1 MSCANS
7 TQQAKRTRNDEG
19 IRADSDSGR
28 AAAGC
33 SRFTYGLCMT
43 AREELRRLVDEL
55 PEDRVSVALVGVQRL
70 ASTFDSS
77 GWPPPWFGAV
87 RSERTDT
94 SERVDEPPADGF
106 GR

>member
-1 MSCANS
+1 MF
-7 TQQAKRTRNDEG
+7 
-19 IRADSDSGR
+19 GR
-28 AAAGC
+28 SQNVGAALLVHVPK
-33 SRFTYGLCMT
+33 SVRPPRYRRQHRPRRFTYGLCMT
-43 AREELRRLVDEL
+43 TREELRRLVDEL
-55 PEDRVSVALVGVQRL
+55 PEDRISVAPVEVQRL